1 MVIEKD
7 LEIIAESVRNNDIKN
22 SKVMITGATG
32 LLGSLLVKGFLQA
45 NKNFGLNNLV
55 FALARN
61 EEKAKNV
68 FESYLNQK
76 DLVIIK
82 NEITENINISENVD
96 YIFHTACVTT
106 SKEMVAKPVELIETS
121 VGGTI
126 NVLNFA
132 KAHNTKSV
140 IYLSSMEV
148 FGEMAEYEG
157 RLSENELGR
166 LDLTS
171 VRSCYPESKR
181 LCENLC
187 KCYSEE
193 FGLNVCTARLTQ
205 TFGAGASLQD
215 NRIFAMLAKNVIN
228 GEDVVLKSSGKSA
241 HDYLYTTDAIDALL
255 TLAKK
260 GMAGE
265 IYNIANEGTYASIYE
280 MSKIVVENFNQDCK
294 IIIEN
299 ANNKMFSKDSL
310 IKLDTSKIRAL
321 GWEPQVGLKEMY
333 AKLIQS
339 YKELLKQK

>member
-1 MVIEKD
+1 
-7 LEIIAESVRNNDIKN
+7 
-22 SKVMITGATG
+22 
-32 LLGSLLVKGFLQA
+32 
-45 NKNFGLNNLV
+45 
-55 FALARN
+55 
-61 EEKAKNV
+61 
-68 FESYLNQK
+68 
-76 DLVIIK
+76 
-82 NEITENINISENVD
+82 
-96 YIFHTACVTT
+96 
-106 SKEMVAKPVELIETS
+106 
-121 VGGTI
+121 
-126 NVLNFA
+126 
-132 KAHNTKSV
+132 
-140 IYLSSMEV
+140 MEV
-148 FGEMAEYEG
+148 FGEMGEYEG

-193 FGLNVCTARLTQ
+193 FGLCVCTARLTQ

-265 IYNIANEGTYASIYE
+265 TYNIANEGTYASIYE
-280 MSKIVVENFNQDCK
+280 MSKIVVENFNPNCK

-339 YKELLKQK
+339 YRELLNQK